1 MAAADILIKIVVIN
15 SAFSFVNVYS
25 FPTYHA
31 WSGEMG
37 ELSTDLLNVPPVL
50 SYQLGSV

>member
-15 SAFSFVNVYS
+15 DAFSFVNVYS

-31 WSGEMG
+31 WSGER
-37 ELSTDLLNVPPVL
+37 VL